1 MSQQITKYLTIKL
14 DKETRK
20 PIGFL
25 WQGEIEKVSRETIL
39 GYIQEWNDAVAEGR
53 HDFLYDLCED
63 EYIKSLLSDF
73 QETKVQRTIDSL
85 ADSIEEFSQDIE
97 NIEYTLK
104 DIQRELERLKPIE
117 END

>member
-1 MSQQITKYLTIKL
+1 MSQKITKYLTIKL
-14 DKETRK
+14 DKETKK

-39 GYIQEWNDAVAEGR
+39 GYIKNWNDAVSEGR
-53 HDFLYDLCED
+53 HDFLYELCED
-63 EYIKSLLSDF
+63 EYIKSLLSVF

-85 ADSIEEFSQDIE
+85 ADSIDEFREDIE

-104 DIQRELERLKPIE
+104 DIRRELERLKPAE
-117 END
+117 EED

>member
-1 MSQQITKYLTIKL
+1 MSKEIIKHLTIKL
-14 DKETRK
+14 DKETKK

-25 WQGEIEKVSRETIL
+25 WQGMIKDITREKIL
-39 GYIQEWNDAVAEGR
+39 GYIEKWNNEAVNGR
-53 HDFLYDLCED
+53 HDFFFELCED

-85 ADSIEEFSQDIE
+85 ADSIDEFYSDIE

-104 DIQRELERLKPIE
+104 DIKRELERLKTNE
-117 END
+117 EQ

>member
-1 MSQQITKYLTIKL
+1 MSQKIIKYLTIKL
-14 DKETRK
+14 NKETRK

-25 WQGEIEKVSRETIL
+25 WQGDIEKVSREEIL
-39 GYIQEWNDAVAEGR
+39 EHIKQWNDAVAEGH

-85 ADSIEEFSQDIE
+85 ADSIDEFQEDIE

-104 DIQRELERLKPIE
+104 DIRRDLEKLKPAE
-117 END
+117 EQD